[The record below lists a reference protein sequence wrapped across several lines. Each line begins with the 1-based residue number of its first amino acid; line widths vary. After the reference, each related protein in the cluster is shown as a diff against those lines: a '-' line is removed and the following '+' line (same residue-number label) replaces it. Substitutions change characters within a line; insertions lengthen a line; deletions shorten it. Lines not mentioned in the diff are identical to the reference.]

1 MRILLFTVLVL
12 LTTLG
17 ATITQE
23 TESLARDD
31 SADQDKKEDG
41 ANQYKKDGADKDGKT
56 KDDLDKDDVD
66 DITIDDLDDLDAD
79 ELEEDEKIIEEKCEI
94 LDKTNVQNIA
104 ACPQTWSTEIPPNIS
119 TEQARHAYFC
129 MLKFDLKMQG
139 KGSHYRI
146 ELT

>member
-1 MRILLFTVLVL
+1 MRILLFTLLVL
-12 LTTLG
+12 LTIVG

-23 TESLARDD
+23 TVDLVRSE
-31 SADQDKKEDG
+31 SADKDKE
-41 ANQYKKDGADKDGKT
+41 DGADKDGKQ
-56 KDDLDKDDVD
+56 KDDLDKDDLD
-66 DITIDDLDDLDAD
+66 DITIDDLDDLDAE
-79 ELEEDEKIIEEKCEI
+79 ELEEDEKIIEEKCEK

-119 TEQARHAYFC
+119 TEQARHAYLC

-146 ELT
+146 DLT